1 MWLIAVKIDKKKN
14 VYFLVPIAIPDRYSR
29 WLSPISIG
37 GKAIGGKQ
45 KLV

>member
-14 VYFLVPIAIPDRYSR
+14 VYFLVPIAISDRNSR
-29 WLSPISIG
+29 LLSPISIG